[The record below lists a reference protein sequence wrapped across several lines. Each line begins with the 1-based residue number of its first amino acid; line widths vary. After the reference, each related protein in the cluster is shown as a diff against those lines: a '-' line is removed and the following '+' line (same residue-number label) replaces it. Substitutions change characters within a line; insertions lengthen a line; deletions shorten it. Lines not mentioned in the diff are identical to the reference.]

1 MANLKELRLRI
12 ASVKNTRKITAA
24 MSQIASARLRRAQ
37 NAAMAARPYGER
49 MEEVVQELV
58 AGIPESE
65 RAEAHPLL
73 RPTPDAKRTLFVVMT
88 ADKGLCGGFNG
99 NINRTMARRV
109 IEERA
114 AGREVTLLLVGKK
127 AAAFFKREKNTLDRL
142 PAPTPDTI
150 VELSKEVARRG
161 IDAFLS
167 KEPGQSVDRVILYYN
182 HFVSVLTQ
190 RVTEKQLVPLLP
202 AGKTEVR
209 REPTFEPSREA
220 ILKHLVPVAI
230 ESVLQQ
236 AMFNSVAAE
245 IAARRVA
252 MDSATDNAS
261 ELIADL
267 TLEYNRER
275 QAAITKE
282 LMEIVGGAE
291 ALKG

>member
-142 PAPTPDTI
+142 PAP
-150 VELSKEVARRG
+150 KEVARRG